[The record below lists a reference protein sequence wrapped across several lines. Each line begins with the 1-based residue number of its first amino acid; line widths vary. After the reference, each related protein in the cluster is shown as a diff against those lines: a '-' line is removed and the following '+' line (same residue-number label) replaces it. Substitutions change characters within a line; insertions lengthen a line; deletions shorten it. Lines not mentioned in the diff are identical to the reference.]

1 MQLDRFRT
9 DFHNHSFR
17 SRCARPEMTVSE
29 MAGRFEAC
37 GLLIAGISDHVYTD
51 GRIAERC
58 RATREELEAAH
69 STVDI
74 RVGAE
79 VDVLYPGRVSA
90 RAEEL
95 ACFDYILLAC
105 THYQGRPA
113 VPSPVSMDPAAV
125 AQNMVDFMT
134 YAASLEFA
142 DVIAHPFHVTGLEPF
157 EEDSA
162 RAGVIDMIPDEAF
175 RRIAR
180 DMRERGIA
188 IEINT
193 VVLEKEYARAM
204 LRFYAICKEER
215 VKFSLGSDAH
225 WLSGIGE
232 VPLIAGYLESLQLT
246 NDDLWIP
253 KRGA

>member
-1 MQLDRFRT
+1 
-9 DFHNHSFR
+9 
-17 SRCARPEMTVSE
+17 MTVSAIAE
-29 MAGRFEAC
+29 RFAAC
-37 GLLIAGISDHVYTD
+37 GILMGGISDHVYVD
-51 GRIAERC
+51 GQIAERC

-69 STVDI
+69 SAVDI

-79 VDVLYPGRVSA
+79 LDVLYPGRVSV

-105 THYQGRPA
+105 THYQNRSA
-113 VPSPVSMDPAAV
+113 VLPVSMEPAAV
-125 AQNMVDFMT
+125 AQDMVDFMT

-157 EEDSA
+157 QEDCA

-175 RRIAR
+175 FRIAR

-232 VPLIAGYLESLQLT
+232 VPLISGYLESLQLT
-246 NDDLWIP
+246 NDDIWLP

>member
-1 MQLDRFRT
+1 LDRFRT
-9 DFHNHSFR
+9 DFHNHSAR
-17 SRCARPEMTVSE
+17 SRCARPEMTVAA
-29 MAGRFEAC
+29 MAERFEAC
-37 GLLIAGISDHVYTD
+37 GLVMAGISDHVYPD
-51 GRIAERC
+51 GQIGERC
-58 RATREELEAAH
+58 RATRMDVEAAR
-69 STVDI
+69 SSVDI

-79 VDVLYPGRVSA
+79 VDVLYPGRLSV
-90 RAEEL
+90 RPEEL
-95 ACFDYILLAC
+95 GCFDYVLLAC

-113 VPSPVSMDPAAV
+113 VPPPVSMEPAAV

-142 DVIAHPFHVTGLEPF
+142 DAIAHPFHATGLEAY
-157 EEDSA
+157 EEDPA
-162 RAGVIDMIPDEAF
+162 RAGVIELIPDEAF

-180 DMRERGIA
+180 DMRERGLA

-193 VVLEKEYARAM
+193 VVLEKGYARAM
-204 LRFYAICKEER
+204 FRFYAICKEER

-246 NDDLWIP
+246 DGDIWTP
-253 KRGA
+253 ERGA